1 MYVISPRNTSES
13 IKKLETIRMDAT
25 YNHPAKLILIGR
37 GLLMI
42 IRGHRWEAQNG
53 NIFTQISSLIHIPQ
67 QSSYYLKTL

>member
-42 IRGHRWEAQNG
+42 IRGHR
-53 NIFTQISSLIHIPQ
+53 
-67 QSSYYLKTL
+67 